1 MAECPSLNGR
11 MTPRC
16 THLPPLPRMDPGGI
30 RVSSCFPLR
39 RRTPARLPPAARRL
53 PVPRTTLLGQGEGAS
68 PWLSWAL
75 PWPLVVCVA
84 PSGRPLTRRNSEE
97 APSGNRHVMSSD
109 GTRYRFHQLNKI
121 SSKLQS
127 ESTRDKKGL
136 KRTTPCLTTAEL

>member
-53 PVPRTTLLGQGEGAS
+53 PVPPTTLLGQGEGAS

-75 PWPLVVCVA
+75 PWPLVVCAA

-109 GTRYRFHQLNKI
+109 GTRYCFHQLNKI